1 MIIKDL
7 SKSNNMK
14 FESLNKGD
22 VFRYEGNLFFKVDS
36 SKLPYNV
43 YNLTRNEIDTLSS
56 WDSVEYITSELIL
69 HSPDW
74 EEE

>member
-36 SKLPYNV
+36 SKSPYNA

-56 WDSVEYITSELIL
+56 WDNVEYITSELIL

>member
-56 WDSVEYITSELIL
+56 CVNVEYIPSELIL